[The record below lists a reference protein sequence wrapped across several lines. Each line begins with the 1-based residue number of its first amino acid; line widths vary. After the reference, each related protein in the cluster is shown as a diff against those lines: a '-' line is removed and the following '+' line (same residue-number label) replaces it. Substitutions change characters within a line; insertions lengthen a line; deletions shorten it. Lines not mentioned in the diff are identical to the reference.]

1 MELVLF
7 GPPGAGKGTQA
18 ALISKEWDIPHI
30 STGDI
35 FRANMRDGTP
45 LGTKAQAYVN
55 KGELVPNDIVI
66 AMTLDRIGQE
76 DCAKGFLLDGFPR
89 DVQQAEKLNEWLEE
103 HGRKLSA
110 VLSIELDDEAII
122 GRLVARRVCQSC
134 GATYNLE
141 IRPPKVDMVCDR
153 CGGEVVQRPDDLRET
168 IENRLKVYKEQTS
181 PVKAFYE
188 KQGVLMEI
196 PGEGEVDEVFGR
208 IKKAV
213 ENLED
218 AS

>member
-18 ALISKEWDIPHI
+18 ALISKEWDVPHI

-66 AMTLDRIGQE
+66 AMTLDRIGQD

-89 DVQQAEKLNEWLEE
+89 DVQQAEKLNEWLDEK
-103 HGRKLSA
+103 GRKLTA
-110 VLSIELDDEAII
+110 VLSLELDDETIVE
-122 GRLVARRVCQSC
+122 RLAARRVCQSC

-141 IRPPKVDMVCDR
+141 ICPPKVDMVCDR
-153 CGGEVVQRPDDLRET
+153 CGGEVVQRPDDQRET
-168 IENRLKVYKEQTS
+168 IVNRLKVYKEQTS

-188 KQGVLMEI
+188 KQGVLLEI
-196 PGEGEVDEVFGR
+196 PGEGEVEEVFGR

-213 ENLED
+213 ENLGD